1 MAFDLVIKGGNVVL
15 RDGVYK
21 VDIGIKDEK
30 ISCIAEQITEEAKEV
45 IDATGQ
51 YRYAWND

>member
-30 ISCIAEQITEEAKEV
+30 ISSIAEQYF
-45 IDATGQ
+45 G
-51 YRYAWND
+51 